1 MRYQTFVALRYLKFK
16 RREAFI
22 SVLTLIS
29 IIGTAVGVTSL
40 VVAQALTTGTHKA
53 IVEKI
58 VSNSAH
64 LLIYDTFYTEGIPD
78 YQQLQKEIES
88 VPRIKATA
96 GVVFG
101 WGLIKSKQSSFT
113 AAFIYGVEIN
123 EICKI
128 NNIIEDSK
136 VDRRLLNDENW
147 ILLAAGLA
155 RKLHIKNGDLVKVVT
170 AGGALSP
177 IGMIPVPRH
186 FKVAGTF
193 QTGMWQSEE
202 SWCYI
207 SRTKAQKLFNMPGRV
222 NVIQASVSNVDE
234 AADVA
239 KAINKR
245 YSDRIMAYDWASINK
260 SFYSALK
267 LEKLILFMT
276 LGLIVLVASL
286 NIISTLVVLV
296 VEKRKS
302 IGVLRA
308 MGADR
313 RGIMLTF
320 ILQGLIIGLIGTMLG
335 LILGIGMS
343 LALDHFQLIQLDPSV
358 YPIKFVRFKV
368 EFDDCLWVVILALS
382 ISLLATLYPS
392 YRASR
397 MNPAEN
403 LRNE

>member
-1 MRYQTFVALRYLKFK
+1 MQYQTFIALRYLKFK

-78 YQQLQKEIES
+78 YGELQKEIGS
-88 VPRIKATA
+88 VPRVKATA

-101 WGLIKSKQSSFT
+101 WGLMKSKQSSFT

-123 EICKI
+123 EIRKI
-128 NNIIEDSK
+128 NNIIEDAK
-136 VDRRLLNDENW
+136 VDRRLFTDENW

-207 SRTKAQKLFNMPGRV
+207 PRAKAQKLFNMPGRV

-239 KAINKR
+239 KEINKR

-296 VEKRKS
+296 IEKRKS

>member
-1 MRYQTFVALRYLKFK
+1 VQYQTFIALRYLKFK

-64 LLIYDTFYTEGIPD
+64 LLIYDSFYTEGIPD
-78 YQQLQKEIES
+78 FKQLQKEIET
-88 VPRIKATA
+88 VPRVKATA

-113 AAFIYGVEIN
+113 AAFIYGVEIS
-123 EICKI
+123 EISKI
-128 NNIIEDSK
+128 NNIMQDARMDRKILKED
-136 VDRRLLNDENW
+136 NW

-155 RKLHIKNGDLVKVVT
+155 RKLHINNGDLVKVVT

-177 IGMIPVPRH
+177 MGMIPVPRH

-207 SRTKAQKLFNMPGRV
+207 PRAKAQKLFNMPERV

-239 KAINKR
+239 KEINKR
-245 YSDRIMAYDWASINK
+245 YSDRIMAYDWAAINK

-313 RGIMLTF
+313 RGVMLTF
-320 ILQGLIIGLIGTMLG
+320 ILQGLIIGLIGTILG

-343 LALDHFQLIQLDPSV
+343 LVLDHFQLIQLDPSV

-368 EFDDCLWVVILALS
+368 EFGDCLWVVILALS

>member
-1 MRYQTFVALRYLKFK
+1 VQYQTFIALRYLKFK

-78 YQQLQKEIES
+78 YGKLQKEIES
-88 VPRIKATA
+88 VPRITATA
-96 GVVFG
+96 GVIFG
-101 WGLIKSKQSSFT
+101 WGLMKSKQSSFT

-123 EICKI
+123 EIRKI
-128 NNIIEDSK
+128 NNIIENTK
-136 VDRRLLNDENW
+136 IDRRLLNDENW

-155 RKLHIKNGDLVKVVT
+155 RKLHIKNGDPVKVVT

-177 IGMIPVPRH
+177 MGMIPVPRH
-186 FKVAGTF
+186 FIVAGTF

-207 SRTKAQKLFNMPGRV
+207 PRAKAQKLFNMPGRV
-222 NVIQASVSNVDE
+222 NVIQASVRNIDE

-239 KAINKR
+239 KEINKR

-343 LALDHFQLIQLDPSV
+343 LVLDHFQLIQLDPSV

-368 EFDDCLWVVILALS
+368 EFNDCLLVVILALS

>member
-1 MRYQTFVALRYLKFK
+1 MRYQTYIALRYLKFK
-16 RREAFI
+16 KREAFI

-29 IIGTAVGVTSL
+29 IIGTAIGVTSL

-53 IVEKI
+53 IIEKI

-64 LLIYDTFYTEGIPD
+64 LLIYDTFYTEGIPN
-78 YQQLQKEIES
+78 YSQLQKEIS
-88 VPRIKATA
+88 KVPRVKATA

-101 WGLIKSKQSSFT
+101 WGLVKSKTSSFS

-123 EICKI
+123 EIKKI
-128 NNIIEDSK
+128 NNMIQNAKIDKSLFQE
-136 VDRRLLNDENW
+136 ENW
-147 ILLAAGLA
+147 ILVAAGLA
-155 RKLHIKNGDLVKVVT
+155 RKLHIKNGDLMKIVT

-177 IGMIPVPRH
+177 MGMIPVPRH

-193 QTGMWQSEE
+193 ETGMWQSEE

-207 SRTKAQKLFNMPGRV
+207 PRGKAQKLFNMLGKV
-222 NVIQASVSNVDE
+222 NVIQASISNVDE

-239 KAINKR
+239 REINEKF
-245 YSDRIMAYDWASINK
+245 SDKVMAYDWASINK

-276 LGLIVLVASL
+276 LGLIVMVASL

-308 MGADR
+308 MGADK

-320 ILQGLIIGLIGTMLG
+320 ILQGLIIGLIGTVIG
-335 LILGIGMS
+335 LIMGIGLS
-343 LALDHFQLIQLDPSV
+343 LILDHFQLIQLDPSI
-358 YPIKFVRFKV
+358 YPIKFIRFKV
-368 EFDDCLWVVILALS
+368 EFYDCLWVVILALS
-382 ISLLATLYPS
+382 ISLVATLYPS
-392 YRASR
+392 YKASR
-397 MNPAEN
+397 MHPAEN

>member
-1 MRYQTFVALRYLKFK
+1 VQYQTFIALRYLKFK

-78 YQQLQKEIES
+78 YGELQKEIGS
-88 VPRIKATA
+88 VPRVKATA

-101 WGLIKSKQSSFT
+101 WGLMKSKQSSFT

-123 EICKI
+123 EIRKI
-128 NNIIEDSK
+128 NNIIEDAK
-136 VDRRLLNDENW
+136 VDRRLFTDENW

-177 IGMIPVPRH
+177 MGMIPIPRH

-207 SRTKAQKLFNMPGRV
+207 PRAKAQKLFNMPGRV

-239 KAINKR
+239 KEINKR

-296 VEKRKS
+296 IEKRKS

>member
-1 MRYQTFVALRYLKFK
+1 
-16 RREAFI
+16 
-22 SVLTLIS
+22 VLTLIS

-78 YQQLQKEIES
+78 YGELQKEIGS
-88 VPRIKATA
+88 VPRVKATA

-101 WGLIKSKQSSFT
+101 WGLMKSKQSSFT

-123 EICKI
+123 EIRKI
-128 NNIIEDSK
+128 NNIIEDAK
-136 VDRRLLNDENW
+136 VDRRLFTDENW

-177 IGMIPVPRH
+177 MGMIPIPRH

-207 SRTKAQKLFNMPGRV
+207 PRAKAQKLFNMPGRV

-239 KAINKR
+239 KEINKR

-296 VEKRKS
+296 IEKRKS

>member
-1 MRYQTFVALRYLKFK
+1 M
-16 RREAFI
+16 
-22 SVLTLIS
+22 LTLIS

-78 YQQLQKEIES
+78 YGELQKEIGS
-88 VPRIKATA
+88 VPRVKATA

-101 WGLIKSKQSSFT
+101 WGLMKSKQSSFT

-123 EICKI
+123 EIRKI
-128 NNIIEDSK
+128 NNIIEDAK
-136 VDRRLLNDENW
+136 VDRRLFTDENW

-177 IGMIPVPRH
+177 MGMIPIPRH

-207 SRTKAQKLFNMPGRV
+207 PRAKAQKLFNMPGRV

-239 KAINKR
+239 KEINKR

-296 VEKRKS
+296 IEKRKS

>member
-1 MRYQTFVALRYLKFK
+1 MRYQTFIALRYLKFK
-16 RREAFI
+16 KREAFI

-40 VVAQALTTGTHKA
+40 VVAQAVTTGTHKA

-78 YQQLQKEIES
+78 YGKLQREIES
-88 VPRIKATA
+88 VPGVKSTA
-96 GVVFG
+96 GVIFG
-101 WGLIKSKQSSFT
+101 WGLVKSKQSSFT
-113 AAFIYGVEIN
+113 AAFIYGVEVG
-123 EICKI
+123 EIRKVNHI
-128 NNIIEDSK
+128 LQNAK
-136 VDRRLLNDENW
+136 VDRSLMNNGDW
-147 ILLAAGLA
+147 ILLASGLA
-155 RKLHIKNGDLVKVVT
+155 RKLHIKNGDVIKVVT

-177 IGMIPVPRH
+177 MGMIPVPRY
-186 FKVAGTF
+186 FNVAGTF
-193 QTGMWQSEE
+193 ETGMWQSEE

-207 SRTKAQKLFNMPGRV
+207 PRAKAQKLFNMPGKV
-222 NVIQASVSNVDE
+222 NVIQATVNDIDK
-234 AADVA
+234 AAGVA
-239 KAINKR
+239 NEINKR
-245 YSDRIMAYDWASINK
+245 FPDRIMAYDWASINK
-260 SFYSALK
+260 GFYSALK

-276 LGLIVLVASL
+276 LGLIVMVASL

-308 MGADR
+308 MGADK
-313 RGIMLTF
+313 RGIMITF
-320 ILQGLIIGLIGTMLG
+320 IMQGLIIGLIGTVIG
-335 LILGIGMS
+335 LIMGIGLS
-343 LALDHFQLIQLDPSV
+343 VVLDQFQLIQLDPSV
-358 YPIKFVRFKV
+358 YPIKFIRFKV
-368 EFDDCLWVVILALS
+368 EFMDCLWVVILALS

>member
-1 MRYQTFVALRYLKFK
+1 MQYQTFIALRYLKFK

-78 YQQLQKEIES
+78 YGELQKEIGS
-88 VPRIKATA
+88 VPRVKATA

-101 WGLIKSKQSSFT
+101 WGLMKSKQSSFT

-123 EICKI
+123 EIRKI
-128 NNIIEDSK
+128 NNIIEDAK
-136 VDRRLLNDENW
+136 VDRRLFTDENW

-177 IGMIPVPRH
+177 MGMIPIPRH

-207 SRTKAQKLFNMPGRV
+207 PRAKAQKLFNMPGRV

-239 KAINKR
+239 KEINKR

-296 VEKRKS
+296 IEKRKS